1 MHLHL
6 DIPLSITADTLN
18 HWTMGLWLLL
28 LAVWLGFA
36 PLAKRAV
43 YRQPPWQR
51 LSHILPICLGL
62 YLLFGPSGIYA
73 GLHWIDRPLLAITLP
88 VAVAGFFLV
97 LCGIVFSIWARLTL
111 DGNWSGI
118 ATLKQDH
125 TLTRT
130 GPYRITRHPIYTGML
145 LGLAGSA
152 LERGLVRSLLG
163 IVICAL
169 GLWFKIAVE
178 EKLMVQR
185 FGQQYLKYRQEVP
198 ALIPLRF

>member
-6 DIPLSITADTLN
+6 DIPLSVTTGTLN
-18 HWTMGLWLLL
+18 HWTMGLWLLIG
-28 LAVWLGFA
+28 AVWLGFA

-51 LSHILPICLGL
+51 LSHIVPFCLGV
-62 YLLFGPSGIYA
+62 YLLFGNSPAPAVID
-73 GLHWIDRPLLAITLP
+73 WIDLPLLAITFPL
-88 VAVAGFFLV
+88 ALAGFFLV
-97 LCGIVFSIWARLTL
+97 LGGIAFSIWARLTL

-130 GPYRITRHPIYTGML
+130 GPYRITRHPIYSGL
-145 LGLAGSA
+145 LLALAGSA
-152 LERGLVRSLLG
+152 LERGLVRSLLA

-169 GLWFKIAVE
+169 GLWLKIAVE
-178 EKLMVQR
+178 EKLMVHG
-185 FGQQYLKYRQEVP
+185 FGEQYLQYRREVP